1 MGRNGQIRL
10 FGGIMAIWRCEER
23 ESAMTIARIIA
34 NRDPSEIISSDCTTP
49 VSEVVRTLATRR
61 IGALPVLREGRV
73 VGIVSERDVIYRLAD
88 RGAECLDLPVEAIMT
103 SPAITVE
110 PATTVDEALGMM
122 TRRRFRHFPVVENGE
137 LVAFISIGDLVKHK
151 MDAVQGEA
159 EALRNYIQ
167 AV

>member
-1 MGRNGQIRL
+1 
-10 FGGIMAIWRCEER
+10 
-23 ESAMTIARIIA
+23 MTIARIIA
-34 NRDPSEIISSDCTTP
+34 PRSPSDIIACDCHTP
-49 VSEVVRTLATRR
+49 VSEVIQTLATRR
-61 IGALPVLREGRV
+61 IGALPVMRDGRV

-88 RGAECLDLPVEAIMT
+88 RGKDCLDVPVEEIMT

-110 PATTVDEALGMM
+110 PSTTIDEALGMM

-151 MDAVQGEA
+151 MDEVQHEA

>member
-1 MGRNGQIRL
+1 
-10 FGGIMAIWRCEER
+10 
-23 ESAMTIARIIA
+23 MTIARIISQRGPA
-34 NRDPSEIISSDCTTP
+34 DIIACDVATP
-49 VSEVVRTLATRR
+49 VSEAVSILASKR
-61 IGALPVLREGRV
+61 IGALPVLRDGRV

-88 RGAECLDLPVEAIMT
+88 HGGACLDLPVEQIMT

-122 TRRRFRHFPVVENGE
+122 TRRRFRHFPVVEGGQ

-151 MDAVQGEA
+151 MSEVQHEA

-167 AV
+167 TG

>member
-1 MGRNGQIRL
+1 
-10 FGGIMAIWRCEER
+10 
-23 ESAMTIARIIA
+23 MTIARIIA
-34 NRDPSEIISSDCTTP
+34 QRGASDIIACDCTTP
-49 VSEVVRTLATRR
+49 VSEVVQTLASRR

-88 RGAECLDLPVEAIMT
+88 RGKDCLDVAVEEIMT

-110 PATTVDEALGMM
+110 PATTVDEALAMM
-122 TRRRFRHFPVVENGE
+122 TRRRFRHFPVVENGA

-151 MDAVQGEA
+151 MDEVQGEA